1 MWKIFKLGQGPR
13 PDLLAEQW
21 AREAQEEEEREQ
33 AEELG
38 KTMDASDA
46 HSKPSLADEEDHWI
60 ESQRESASQKRQD
73 FQERMETPK
82 PTRKDFVAMC
92 IAMAEFLIP
101 IALVLIGLFALLIYL
116 LQKFWLHV

>member
-1 MWKIFKLGQGPR
+1 M
-13 PDLLAEQW
+13 AEQW

-38 KTMDASDA
+38 KTTDASDGQ
-46 HSKPSLADEEDHWI
+46 SEPSLADEEDHWI
-60 ESQRESASQKRQD
+60 ESQRESASQKRED

-92 IAMAEFLIP
+92 IAMAELLIP

-116 LQKFWLHV
+116 LQKFWLHA